1 MSKLTALKT
10 ILAEME
16 GILVAFSGGVD
27 SSFLLKVAHE
37 LHPEKL
43 VAVTAVSETYPDFE
57 LANAKRVAAG
67 IGAKHL
73 IINTNEL
80 EQAEFSQNS
89 PERCYYCKKE
99 LFSKLKGLATELA
112 LAVVIDG
119 ANADDVHDYRPGMR
133 ACKELGIRSPLKE
146 AGLTKEEIR
155 GYSRELGL
163 PTWDQPAYA
172 CLASRFP
179 YGEAITIEGL
189 RRVAAGE
196 AFLRSLGFKQLRL
209 RDYGKLARIEIPLK
223 EFDLLGKYRIEVIA
237 KLKGLGYRYIT
248 LDMEGYRSGSM
259 NEVLN

>member
-1 MSKLTALKT
+1 MSKLTALKK

-16 GILVAFSGGVD
+16 GVLVAFSGGVD
-27 SSFLLKVAHE
+27 SSFLLKVAHQ

-57 LANAKRVAAG
+57 LANAKRVAAE

-99 LFSKLKGLATELA
+99 LFSKLKALATELS

-119 ANADDVHDYRPGMR
+119 ANADDLNDYRPGMR

-146 AGLTKEEIR
+146 VGLTKAEIR
-155 GYSRELGL
+155 ELFPQSWDL

-179 YGEAITIEGL
+179 YGEADHHEDAL

-196 AFLRSLGFKQLRL
+196 AFLRSLGLKQLRFATIALLPGL
-209 RDYGKLARIEIPLK
+209 RFQLDEIFMIMK
-223 EFDLLGKYRIEVIA
+223 I
-237 KLKGLGYRYIT
+237 GLI
-248 LDMEGYRSGSM
+248 L
-259 NEVLN
+259 